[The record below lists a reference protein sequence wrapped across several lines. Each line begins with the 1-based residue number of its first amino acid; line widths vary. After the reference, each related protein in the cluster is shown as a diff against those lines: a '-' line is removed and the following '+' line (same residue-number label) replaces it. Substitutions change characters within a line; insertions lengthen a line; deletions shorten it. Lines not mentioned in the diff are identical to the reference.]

1 MSTHSSASRAP
12 VKTPRVSVGLVVW
25 RGEDVLLIRRGRE
38 PHKGM
43 WSIPGG
49 KVQFAERLEDAGL
62 RELAE
67 ETGVTAAIA
76 GLIDVFE
83 AIDEDS
89 HYVMVDYAAR
99 WTGGE
104 PVAGDDAA
112 EAAFFPFNDA
122 LALLSWDMTRDALRR
137 SRVVLTGQNIAA
149 NPA

>member
-1 MSTHSSASRAP
+1 
-12 VKTPRVSVGLVVW
+12 VSVGLVVW
-25 RGEDVLLIRRGRE
+25 RGEDVLLIRRGRA

-49 KVQFAERLEDAGL
+49 KVEFGERLEEAGL
-62 RELAE
+62 REVLE
-67 ETGVTAAIA
+67 ETGVAAEIV

-83 AIDEDS
+83 AIDDDS

-99 WTGGE
+99 WTQGE

-112 EAAFFPFNDA
+112 DAAFFPFNEA

-137 SRVVLTGQNIAA
+137 SRIVLTGQNVAA
-149 NPA
+149 NPD

>member
-1 MSTHSSASRAP
+1 
-12 VKTPRVSVGLVVW
+12 VSVGLVVW
-25 RGEDVLLIRRGRE
+25 RGEDVLLIRRGRA

-49 KVQFAERLEDAGL
+49 KVEFGERLEEAGL
-62 RELAE
+62 REVLE
-67 ETGVTAAIA
+67 ETGVAAEIV

-83 AIDEDS
+83 AIDDDS

-99 WTGGE
+99 WTQGE

-112 EAAFFPFNDA
+112 DAAFFPFNEA

-137 SRVVLTGQNIAA
+137 SRVVLTGQNVAA
-149 NPA
+149 NPD